1 MIQIVMKPVPRQG
14 VVNRE
19 SLYTALFN
27 GEDIGMQVRA
37 LRASHAEQKVME
49 MLRHSIDK
57 VGGKLL
63 VDYNLEQWK
72 ERKNGSDTGT
82 REELREASESPEV
95 AAPHEGVGEG
105 GAVASDGA

>member
-1 MIQIVMKPVPRQG
+1 MKPVPGQG

-49 MLRHSIDK
+49 MFRHSIDK
-57 VGGKLL
+57 VCGKLL

-72 ERKNGSDTGT
+72 ERKCDKAQEPAP
-82 REELREASESPEV
+82 EEGAAHEEAGVRGAE
-95 AAPHEGVGEG
+95 APQVYRLPNDDDEGH
-105 GAVASDGA
+105 A